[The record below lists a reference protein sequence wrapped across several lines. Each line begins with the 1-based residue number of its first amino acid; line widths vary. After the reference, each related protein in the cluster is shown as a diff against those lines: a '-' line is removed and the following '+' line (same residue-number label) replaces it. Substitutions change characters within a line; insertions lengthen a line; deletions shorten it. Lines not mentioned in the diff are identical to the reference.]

1 MGTTD
6 EASELGADE
15 RAAFATALE
24 RLARDEERAANA
36 VAMIG
41 LLDSPELSALTAV
54 RLLDLS
60 ERDTAA
66 ALDRLTGPGV
76 LEAVSPDRY
85 RMDDEV
91 RAYSAEL
98 AAERLDDAERTAAL
112 TRVLGLYVSVA
123 WPTRSLS
130 RPGIPNL
137 PDVRPAGC
145 PEHLREP
152 AAGMAWLDSEHTT
165 VVGVVRR
172 AAAQP
177 GVDPAVLQRL
187 ALGLMTFYA
196 TWLHLRD
203 WIEVVEAA
211 LDAGG
216 RTGVAAAWLL
226 DDLALAYSGVGE
238 HSRAVDSARRALEL
252 FEELGDLRGQ
262 ASSCTCLSLVL
273 GRLERDEE
281 SLSYCRRSL
290 AISRDLGDWRA
301 EAAACRDLGLLL
313 WKAGDREEALR
324 YERRSLALYEHLG
337 IQRGIGMAAV
347 NTGSMLREL
356 GRYDEALEHLTRSV
370 TVCRAVG
377 DRAGEA
383 EALEELGFL
392 YAELGRFPEGL
403 TLLED
408 GLALADDTSDPRRRA
423 SVRHRIGLAMARA
436 GRRDEAAAHWTAA
449 LTISEDHGDHQGA
462 AELRRLLADRRTD

>member
-1 MGTTD
+1 MSTTD
-6 EASELGADE
+6 EPEGLALDADE
-15 RAAFATALE
+15 RASRAFAL
-24 RLARDEERAANA
+24 
-36 VAMIG
+36 VG
-41 LLDSPELSALTAV
+41 LLDSPELSALTAA

-60 ERDTAA
+60 EPDTAA
-66 ALDRLTGPGV
+66 ALDRLTCLGV

-85 RMDDEV
+85 RMDGEV
-91 RAYSAEL
+91 RAYSAGL
-98 AAERLDDAERTAAL
+98 AAERLGDAERAAAL
-112 TRVLGLYVSVA
+112 TRVLRLYVSVA
-123 WPTRSLS
+123 WRTRGLS

-137 PDVRPAGC
+137 PDVSPAGC

-152 AAGMAWLDSEHTT
+152 AAGMAWLDSEHAT
-165 VVGVVRR
+165 VVAVVRR

-216 RTGVAAAWLL
+216 RTGIAAAWLL

-238 HSRAVDSARRALEL
+238 HGRAVDSARRSLEL

-273 GRLERDEE
+273 GRLERHEE

-313 WKAGDREEALR
+313 WTAGDREEALR
-324 YERRSLALYEHLG
+324 YEQRSLTLYERLG

-347 NTGSMLREL
+347 NIGAMLREL
-356 GRYDEALEHLTRSV
+356 GRYDEALKHLTRSA

-403 TLLED
+403 TLLQD
-408 GLALADDTSDPRRRA
+408 GLALADETSDPRRRA
-423 SVRHRIGLAMARA
+423 SVRHRIGLAMAPGRPA
-436 GRRDEAAAHWTAA
+436 RRGRRALDGGAHH
-449 LTISEDHGDHQGA
+449 LRGPRRPPGRGR
-462 AELRRLLADRRTD
+462 LRRLLADRRTD